1 MPLPLRIMYAEV
13 NIVPVMVA
21 RLGRSRRRQPKKNI
35 KFEHGNM
42 FIAEVRSISWNIVCD
57 CVISFYFLFSGHKT
71 YINLSLTGKCQ
82 GPTKCGRNHFCVG
95 FEGKKVFCYG
105 SDTRCLWYSNTCNND
120 ADCNKYTINS
130 PKFTNGDNVDCSKLT
145 GWRIDACTCI
155 GKLDLQRV
163 KALDNPFYFYKLFIW
178 SVCLMGSQ

>member
-1 MPLPLRIMYAEV
+1 MTYTILTILTKVTTSSTTTAPTTARPNTTELGMPPMDISLITWLIFYYPLPSDI
-13 NIVPVMVA
+13 
-21 RLGRSRRRQPKKNI
+21 
-35 KFEHGNM
+35 
-42 FIAEVRSISWNIVCD
+42 
-57 CVISFYFLFSGHKT
+57 GHKT
-71 YINLSLTGKCQ
+71 YIYLSLTGKCQ

-105 SDTRCLWYSNTCNND
+105 SDTRCLWYSNTCSND

-163 KALDNPFYFYKLFIW
+163 KALDNPFLSYLFYLC
-178 SVCLMGSQ
+178 V